1 MVSSASPPSTYPL
14 KGIYFFFSNWI
25 LVRRVIIILIITL
38 LASLVTLCLVFGF
51 LLKLQA
57 HALIFANCPAWI
69 AWIVSVIFCL
79 LENALFDD
87 VLRLRGLN
95 HVLERKGRPSDLIIT
110 LLITMPLHL
119 FPVIGTLLYCYLN
132 GWIMTWGHQI
142 HYHLEIKHWSVNQSR
157 KFAWRNREDYIEF
170 GAIAVALELIPILNL
185 VFFWTNVVG
194 AALWTADVIIH
205 EEQNNLIRNDLNGF
219 NGPHTL
225 NDPTST
231 SSSSYKAA
239 QRMNNDGY
247 VDVYVEVGVVSVS

>member
-1 MVSSASPPSTYPL
+1 MVSSVSSPSTYPL

-25 LVRRVIIILIITL
+25 LVRRVIVILIITL
-38 LASLVTLCLVFGF
+38 LASLVTLD
-51 LLKLQA
+51 
-57 HALIFANCPAWI
+57 
-69 AWIVSVIFCL
+69 
-79 LENALFDD
+79 ALFDD

-119 FPVIGTLLYCYLN
+119 FPVIGTFLYCYLN

-157 KFAWRNREDYIEF
+157 KFAWRNREDYIQF

-194 AALWTADVIIH
+194 AALWTADVK
-205 EEQNNLIRNDLNGF
+205 QNNLIRNDADGF
-219 NGPHTL
+219 NGSHTL

-247 VDVYVEVGVVSVS
+247 GVVTV

>member
-1 MVSSASPPSTYPL
+1 MVSSVSSPSTYPL

-25 LVRRVIIILIITL
+25 LVRRVIVILIITL
-38 LASLVTLCLVFGF
+38 LASLVTLGLVFGF

-119 FPVIGTLLYCYLN
+119 FPVIGTFLYCYLN

-157 KFAWRNREDYIEF
+157 KFAWRNREDYIQF

-194 AALWTADVIIH
+194 AALWTADVSW
-205 EEQNNLIRNDLNGF
+205 ENDADGF
-219 NGPHTL
+219 NGSHTL

-247 VDVYVEVGVVSVS
+247 GVVTV

>member
-38 LASLVTLCLVFGF
+38 LALDSLDSF
-51 LLKLQA
+51 
-57 HALIFANCPAWI
+57 
-69 AWIVSVIFCL
+69 
-79 LENALFDD
+79 NALFDD

-194 AALWTADVIIH
+194 AALWTADH
-205 EEQNNLIRNDLNGF
+205 GGKKMENFPYEQKISA
-219 NGPHTL
+219 
-225 NDPTST
+225 TSVW
-231 SSSSYKAA
+231 K
-239 QRMNNDGY
+239 
-247 VDVYVEVGVVSVS
+247 